1 MSAENPIRDVY
12 FANPRVP
19 RLDVEIIALETLF
32 NRGLNH
38 ILQAPHRVYFYQIV
52 ICTQGVGTHLIDFV
66 ESAYDEETLLLVSKG
81 QVHQF
86 QVNPANQGFLIL
98 FTSEFLYENATE
110 INLSHSLRVFE
121 QALFSPA
128 IRPLPD
134 QQQSLKTLC
143 QMMYHE
149 YHAPPDKLS
158 TEVLRHLLRLILLQ
172 IERAQQI
179 NPSSQQAAP
188 YYQEFVAF
196 RRLVERD
203 LGQSRNVQYYAR
215 QLAISAKK
223 LNELARQVVNKTAKN
238 FIDEQVVLEAQRLLA
253 QGDMPIKEIAYHLG
267 FSEPTNLGKF
277 FKKHTHMTPLAFR
290 QQFHPSD

>member
-1 MSAENPIRDVY
+1 
-12 FANPRVP
+12 
-19 RLDVEIIALETLF
+19 
-32 NRGLNH
+32 LNH

-203 LGQSRNVQYYAR
+203 LGRSRNVQYYAR